1 MLRGGLTAQHVPAGE
16 AVSCRVSRQ
25 HALTAFLP
33 APRAAGTPGG
43 GPPGLP
49 GSRRPLVSVVL
60 SEVPPPCASLGRPG
74 RPPCPPRL
82 WPQGLSRGRV
92 HLLCGAGLDKP
103 LQDTGPAP
111 QSESRGS
118 LLAPRAAGS
127 GFGGTSTQDCGCPA
141 PRANAH
147 GVTRSHLTRGSRLP
161 RSGLG
166 ERSEQRAGLQ
176 AAPCPQCSGWRGGG
190 QRSAWGER
198 RGAWGPTAQAV
209 RTPRAVGRAG
219 ERPSLCGATFRC
231 ARPRGTGGSV
241 GCRESHPGPSWGS
254 DSGRRDPEPLPF
266 GALRRLLGVLCLGWA
281 SKKVRRRSWGQG
293 APHGAGTEPGRAFGA
308 WRTRP
313 FGWGRQQLSVAWGCD
328 IRCTSC
334 PAD

>member
-16 AVSCRVSRQ
+16 AVSWRASGQ

-82 WPQGLSRGRV
+82 WPQGLSRAEFTFSAGRGLTNPYKTQGQRPRAKAEGLSW
-92 HLLCGAGLDKP
+92 LLELLAVDSVGRARRTVGAPHRVRTHTESHAAISPEGAACPGRGSESALSRELGCRPPRVPSARDGGAGD
-103 LQDTGPAP
+103 
-111 QSESRGS
+111 S
-118 LLAPRAAGS
+118 
-127 GFGGTSTQDCGCPA
+127 
-141 PRANAH
+141 
-147 GVTRSHLTRGSRLP
+147 
-161 RSGLG
+161 
-166 ERSEQRAGLQ
+166 
-176 AAPCPQCSGWRGGG
+176 G
-190 QRSAWGER
+190 QRGARGEG

-209 RTPRAVGRAG
+209 LTLRAAGRAG

-266 GALRRLLGVLCLGWA
+266 GALRRLLGVLVWDGPQ
-281 SKKVRRRSWGQG
+281 RR
-293 APHGAGTEPGRAFGA
+293 
-308 WRTRP
+308 
-313 FGWGRQQLSVAWGCD
+313 
-328 IRCTSC
+328 
-334 PAD
+334 

>member
-1 MLRGGLTAQHVPAGE
+1 MPLWEDQDNR
-16 AVSCRVSRQ
+16 RV
-25 HALTAFLP
+25 
-33 APRAAGTPGG
+33 
-43 GPPGLP
+43 LP
-49 GSRRPLVSVVL
+49 GSGHKGCRGAEFTFSAGRGLTNPYKTQGQRPRAKAEGLSWLLELLAVDSVGRARRTVGAPHTEPHAAVSP
-60 SEVPPPCASLGRPG
+60 EGAACPG
-74 RPPCPPRL
+74 RGSESALSRELGCRPPRV
-82 WPQGLSRGRV
+82 PSARDG
-92 HLLCGAGLDKP
+92 GAG
-103 LQDTGPAP
+103 
-111 QSESRGS
+111 
-118 LLAPRAAGS
+118 GS
-127 GFGGTSTQDCGCPA
+127 GQ
-141 PRANAH
+141 
-147 GVTRSHLTRGSRLP
+147 RGAR
-161 RSGLG
+161 G
-166 ERSEQRAGLQ
+166 EG
-176 AAPCPQCSGWRGGG
+176 
-190 QRSAWGER
+190 

-209 RTPRAVGRAG
+209 LTLRAAGRAG

-281 SKKVRRRSWGQG
+281 SKKVRRRSWGRG
-293 APHGAGTEPGRAFGA
+293 ALHGAGTEPGRAFGA